1 MTRAL
6 RSPRRIVA
14 ALFLLVST
22 LAVPAG
28 VLGQT
33 EDAASGT
40 GSTALPSQ
48 DGWWNRAQGRQEAEP
63 ETPLRP
69 VIGGTLP
76 APSTVPPDGLGVGA
90 VLGEP
95 DKVAAVGFLLEAPL
109 DAFVDRLVLTLQE
122 SKAAN
127 ANANAATAAIV
138 ACPITDFW
146 ASVKN
151 GDFATRPSC
160 DEGQSVPGVRSP
172 EGTWSFDLSLLGAS
186 WLDGTLTQNGVLL
199 REAVEPPTSFQVSF
213 GDLTTDSIRIE
224 FATSGGGFSASSD
237 FTFDDD
243 SVAEESFDS
252 GTSTDDFGSFDDAA
266 TTFDSDSG
274 TSFGSSGSSFS
285 TSGATVAPAAPA
297 APSAQQAVPVST
309 TPAVAATDLFGNV
322 PIAAVVLVAVLL
334 LGGALFLGLVLGPL
348 AAPAVAP
355 ARSGGV
361 SQALA
366 ARQAAAASRR

>member
-1 MTRAL
+1 MTRA
-6 RSPRRIVA
+6 PRRIA
-14 ALFLLVST
+14 AAVLLVVSA

-33 EDAASGT
+33 EDAASDT
-40 GSTALPSQ
+40 PSTALVSQ

-63 ETPLRP
+63 ETPVRP

-76 APSTVPPDGLGVGA
+76 APSTVPPDALGVGA

-122 SKAAN
+122 SKAPN
-127 ANANAATAAIV
+127 ANANAAGAAIV

-160 DEGQSVPGVRSP
+160 DEGQSVPGVRGAD
-172 EGTWSFDLSLLGAS
+172 GTWTFDLTVIGTS
-186 WLDGTLTQNGVLL
+186 WLDGTLSQNGVLL
-199 REAVEPPTSFQVSF
+199 REALDPPQPPASFQISF
-213 GDLTTDSIRIE
+213 GDSTTDTIRLD
-224 FATSGGGFSASSD
+224 FATSGGGFSASSE
-237 FTFDDD
+237 FTFDE
-243 SVAEESFDS
+243 SFAEEPLDT
-252 GTSTDDFGSFDDAA
+252 GATTDDFGTFDDSS
-266 TTFDSDSG
+266 TFDSGS
-274 TSFGSSGSSFS
+274 TSFGSSTS
-285 TSGATVAPAAPA
+285 SGAGATAVPAAPA
-297 APSAQQAVPVST
+297 PAAQQAVPAST
-309 TPAVAATDLFGNV
+309 PVPAATDLFGNV
-322 PIAAVVLVAVLL
+322 PIAAVVLVALLL

-355 ARSGGV
+355 VRSGGV

-366 ARQAAAASRR
+366 ARQAATSSRR